1 MNRRW
6 FVAMVTGA
14 VALGLGPPGGAAAEP
29 DPGSGSVL
37 SGPVVVPLEEVPAFG
52 QEEAGGRVQYRY
64 PRGQSVAC
72 LPTASSAVKAYPK
85 LNSKR
90 PLYGAVR
97 FDAAPADPASG
108 RTFHFVLDE
117 AGDVDAAPRPDGD
130 AGAKPAPAEGQKA
143 TPAEGQTAASG
154 PAASQTDLLGKLA
167 QGLTAKPAPAN
178 PFGAPRVV
186 KQTYDLL
193 YFDRN
198 GDLDLT
204 NDDVLRLTAKPVFE
218 AMPAGQMRGLSG
230 ELELAFD
237 FGPELGQRS
246 VPLAVSVYAYQTARL
261 GLILPNM
268 PVPTT
273 PAASPLSVTISFLPK
288 TVRRGTF
295 KLGDEQYVAWLSQ
308 ATMIT
313 GRYDRPTT
321 RLEVIRLDRST
332 GSGLLQPGTLGQV
345 HWLGEQLASISTSPL
360 GDKLTI
366 EPYPGDTGVLELVSG
381 GRAITDLGLTGTLLS
396 STGSTSLGGRLN
408 VYGQALPRR
417 YTLPVGDYAMPSL
430 IAQYGRLRFNAR
442 IATGTPTTERPA
454 FPIQIRK
461 GERFALAFSGKA
473 EVVFAGPPRDKSF
486 RPGDKVDV
494 RAMLT
499 EPWQNLQITGLY
511 DTTRKERETKYQ
523 IEGREVV
530 VPQYARLDP
539 TIAIKNAAGKTVAEG
554 TMPFG

>member
-14 VALGLGPPGGAAAEP
+14 VALGLGPPGGATAEP
-29 DPGSGSVL
+29 DPGSSFVL
-37 SGPVVVPLEEVPAFG
+37 SGPVIVALEDVPAFG
-52 QEEAGGRVQYRY
+52 QEEVGGRIQYRY

-72 LPTASSAVKAYPK
+72 MPTASSAVKAYPK

-90 PLYGAVR
+90 PLYGSVR
-97 FDAAPADPASG
+97 FDASPADPASG

-117 AGDVDAAPRPDGD
+117 AGDADAASRTDGD
-130 AGAKPAPAEGQKA
+130 AGAKSASAEGQKA
-143 TPAEGQTAASG
+143 ASG
-154 PAASQTDLLGKLA
+154 PTASSTDLLKKLA
-167 QGLTAKPAPAN
+167 QDLTTKPAPAS
-178 PFGAPRVV
+178 PFGAPRAI

-204 NDDVLRLTAKPVFE
+204 NDEVLRLTAKPLFE

-237 FGPELGQRS
+237 FGPELGQRP

-261 GLILPNM
+261 GLTFPSM
-268 PVPTT
+268 PAPAT
-273 PAASPLSVTISFLPK
+273 PAAGPLSATISFVPK

-295 KLGDEQYVAWLSQ
+295 KLGDEQYAAWLSQ

-313 GRYDRPTT
+313 GRYDRPST
-321 RLEVIRLDRST
+321 RLEVIRLDRAT

-345 HWLGEQLASISTSPL
+345 HWLGQQLAYISTTPL

-381 GRAITDLGLTGTLLS
+381 GRAITELGLTGTLLS

-408 VYGQALPRR
+408 AYGQALPRR
-417 YTLPVGDYAMPSL
+417 YTLPVGDYALPSL
-430 IAQYGRLRFNAR
+430 VAQYGRLRFNAR
-442 IATGTPTTERPA
+442 IAAGMPATERPA

-461 GERFALAFSGKA
+461 GERFELAFSGKA
-473 EVVFAGPPRDKSF
+473 EVVFANPPRDKSF
-486 RPGDKVDV
+486 RLGDKVDV

-511 DTTRKERETKYQ
+511 DTTRKEREMKYQ

>member
-6 FVAMVTGA
+6 LVAIVTGA
-14 VALGLGPPGGAAAEP
+14 VVLGLGPPGGAAAEP
-29 DPGSGSVL
+29 DPGSGFAL

-52 QEEAGGRVQYRY
+52 KEEAGGRVQYRY

-72 LPTASSAVKAYPK
+72 LPAASGAVKAYPK

-90 PLYGAVR
+90 PLYGSVR

-108 RTFHFVLDE
+108 LTFHFVLDE
-117 AGDVDAAPRPDGD
+117 AGEADAAPKADGD
-130 AGAKPAPAEGQKA
+130 ATAKPAPAEGQKA
-143 TPAEGQTAASG
+143 ASG
-154 PAASQTDLLGKLA
+154 PANKTDLLEQLA
-167 QGLTAKPAPAN
+167 QDLTAKPVPVAPL
-178 PFGAPRVV
+178 GQPRLV

-204 NDDVLRLTAKPVFE
+204 NDEVIQLNAKPLFE
-218 AMPAGQMRGLSG
+218 AMPAGQMRGLAG

-237 FGPELGQRS
+237 FGPELGKRP
-246 VPLAVSVYAYQTARL
+246 VPLAVSVYAYQTARG
-261 GLILPNM
+261 GLFLPLPNM
-268 PVPTT
+268 AAPAT
-273 PAASPLSVTISFLPK
+273 PAAGPLSVTVTFLPK
-288 TVRRGTF
+288 TVRRGTVQ
-295 KLGDEQYVAWLSQ
+295 LGDEQYAAWLSQ
-308 ATMIT
+308 ANMIT
-313 GRYDRPTT
+313 GRYDRPST

-332 GSGLLQPGTLGQV
+332 STTLLQPGTLGQV
-345 HWLGEQLASISTSPL
+345 HWLGEQLVSISTSPL

-381 GRAITDLGLTGTLLS
+381 GRAITDLGLTGTLIS

-454 FPIQIRK
+454 FPIHIRK
-461 GERFALAFSGKA
+461 GERFALEFSGKA
-473 EVVFAGPPRDKSF
+473 EVVFANPPRDKAF
-486 RPGDKVDV
+486 RPGDKVDI

-511 DTTRKERETKYQ
+511 DMTRKERETKYQ